1 MAGKPGR
8 TRCRPDRRPL
18 LDRSRNAHQANVV
31 LPIGTAEITPAAL
44 VDLLESPY
52 NDDVLAAGLHAVVVR
67 TDSSADA
74 LTTRRDA
81 GSLPLVV
88 IGVRAARED
97 TRSDHLTIPTFD
109 VVVEDG
115 DPRLDTVLATIT
127 RHPVA
132 SASLTVLLRASAQL
146 PVEHAL
152 AAESAVYS
160 ALQSGAE
167 FAAWRAENTRS
178 PAPPDTHPAVVADR
192 EGDTLRIVLDRPH
205 RHNAFS
211 RSMRDALCEMLA
223 LAVADRSIDRVEL
236 SGNGPSFC
244 SGGDLGEFGSFGDP
258 ASAHTTRLTRSP
270 ARLLHRL
277 ADRTHVQLHGACIGA
292 GIELAAFAKSV
303 TAHPDATIALPEV
316 DLGLIPG
323 AGGTVSITRRI
334 GRQRCALLAL
344 GGPITAGTASAWG
357 LVDAVS
363 PTRATAW
370 HP

>member
-1 MAGKPGR
+1 M
-8 TRCRPDRRPL
+8 
-18 LDRSRNAHQANVV
+18 
-31 LPIGTAEITPAAL
+31 
-44 VDLLESPY
+44 
-52 NDDVLAAGLHAVVVR
+52 VVR
-67 TDSSADA
+67 IDGLADV
-74 LTTRRDA
+74 LTTRPDA

-88 IGVRAARED
+88 IGVRAAHD
-97 TRSDHLTIPTFD
+97 NTRVDHMAAPVFD
-109 VVVEDG
+109 VVVDDG
-115 DPRLDTVLATIT
+115 DQRLDTVVATIA

-132 SASLTVLLRASAQL
+132 SASLAVLLRAGAHLS
-146 PVEHAL
+146 VEHAL

-160 ALQSGAE
+160 TLQSGAE
-167 FAAWRAENTRS
+167 FAAWRAGSTRS

-192 EGDTLRIVLDRPH
+192 VGDTLRIVLDRPH

-211 RSMRDALCEMLA
+211 RSMRDALSEMLA
-223 LAVADRSIDRVEL
+223 LAVADRSIARVEL

-270 ARLLHRL
+270 ARLLYRL
-277 ADRTHVQLHGACIGA
+277 ADRTHVQLHGACMGA
-292 GIELAAFAKSV
+292 GIELAAFAASV

-323 AGGTVSITRRI
+323 AGGTVSIPRRI

-344 GGPITAGTASAWG
+344 GGPITAATASAWG

-363 PTRATAW
+363 PTTAAAW